1 MKQRSASTLRWAGAR
16 CTGEWP
22 WKCSLW
28 PCPAPM
34 SATAV
39 LGGLAL
45 VARPGRRGAAADQEG
60 DPSGQ
65 HQHDQRADHAGHALR
80 HALVADA
87 LRAVPGERPA
97 VAVVLGLCLREAVV
111 LGD

>member
-1 MKQRSASTLRWAGAR
+1 MKPRSASTLRWAGAR

-28 PCPAPM
+28 PCPAPT

-39 LGGLAL
+39 LGGLGL
-45 VARPGRRGAAADQEG
+45 VARPGLRGAAAGQEG
-60 DPSGQ
+60 DPPGQ
-65 HQHDQRADHAGHALR
+65 HQHDQRADHAGQTLR

-87 LRAVPGERPA
+87 LRAVPGERA
-97 VAVVLGLCLREAVV
+97 AAAVVLGLRLREA
-111 LGD
+111 